1 MAYFEGTKCFE
12 KEFLW
17 VLSLSKAEGRVIYQE
32 LRQGKRV
39 VGA

>member
-1 MAYFEGTKCFE
+1 MAYFERAKCFE

-17 VLSLSKAEGRVIYQE
+17 VLSLSKAEGKVISQE
-32 LRQGKRV
+32 LRQGKRM